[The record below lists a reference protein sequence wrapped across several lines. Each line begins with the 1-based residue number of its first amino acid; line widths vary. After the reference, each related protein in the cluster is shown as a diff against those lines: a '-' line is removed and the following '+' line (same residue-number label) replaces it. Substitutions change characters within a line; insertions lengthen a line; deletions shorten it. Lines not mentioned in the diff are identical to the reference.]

1 MENEIA
7 KAHRKAEERKA
18 SAEAR
23 RGTKVAKVFE
33 IAHLMK
39 AMGKPPPKR
48 SF

>member
-7 KAHRKAEERKA
+7 KAHSKAEERRA
-18 SAEAR
+18 SAEGR
-23 RGTKVAKVFE
+23 RGTKVAKVIE

-39 AMGKPPPKR
+39 AMGKAPPKR